1 MDNIEHFSDKVHR
14 SIIYIIQN
22 IYIYIYLYKIYIY
35 ILYIYIYIYIY
46 RCNIVIYIIILL
58 RKTAEG
64 KTKNLAAVKLY

>member
-46 RCNIVIYIIILL
+46 IDVIL
-58 RKTAEG
+58 
-64 KTKNLAAVKLY
+64 